1 VSARSLLLAAA
12 VLAAGYTLLL
22 ALAYAFQSRLLY
34 FPQREIVATPAAVGL
49 AYEDVRLRT
58 SDGVEIAGW
67 WVPGDSLRAVLFFH
81 GNAGNISGRLPTLRL
96 FHELGF
102 GTLIIDYRGY
112 GNSGGRPT
120 EQGTYRDAE
129 AAWRWLTETQGFP
142 PERIAVFGRSLGG
155 AVAAWLADQHTPG
168 ALIVES
174 SFTSVPALAAELYP
188 WLPAR
193 LLSRFRYATESV
205 LPRVDAPVL
214 VVHGRGDEIIPFRH
228 GERLYAAAREPKA
241 FLEIPGGHNDW
252 GNPAAEYRE
261 AIGAFLDL
269 YLR

>member
-1 VSARSLLLAAA
+1 MSVRPLLLAAA
-12 VLAAGYTLLL
+12 VLAAGYILLL

-129 AAWRWLTETQGFP
+129 AAWRWLTETQGIP

-155 AVAAWLADQHTPG
+155 AVAAHATARGFAHHLDFIGRLDGAVVLEMIDDRLRIVGHEGSQRALRLA
-168 ALIVES
+168 
-174 SFTSVPALAAELYP
+174 
-188 WLPAR
+188 
-193 LLSRFRYATESV
+193 
-205 LPRVDAPVL
+205 
-214 VVHGRGDEIIPFRH
+214 
-228 GERLYAAAREPKA
+228 
-241 FLEIPGGHNDW
+241 
-252 GNPAAEYRE
+252 
-261 AIGAFLDL
+261 
-269 YLR
+269 